1 MNDSS
6 RERVRVAQKNDLRR
20 WTVSLMNLL
29 LFIFLSSLIFAG
41 ATKEKHK
48 VIIRINHEK
57 KANEEEEAGST
68 KHIIIHPA
76 VHKISIMEGPQ
87 NHEDVGLQDN
97 EDVDKSL
104 SIDHLFHPIPLPPK
118 NEDVYKNQPEDVLF
132 HPIPG
137 RMFNED
143 RCRLSLVHARESLAR
158 IPFPGQSSF
167 LPRPGSLLRSGVAGS
182 PQIGRV
188 RVEPAIADPSCPP
201 RSSLALPSPLRSPVK
216 DLFFQP
222 VPISDNAE
230 IEKRIQLVSKEEE
243 RPRPREQIL
252 LAVSSATLCV
262 LILLTMLCGMTIY
275 QCSKRISFTE
285 LSFTSSENQA
295 LFGPSFFH
303 PYPSESAMSRT
314 ESLIWNESGPRSVG
328 RSPSVAKPSRMLTFD
343 PVVHSVDEVSSFSDE
358 SARTLESIRLRETEP
373 SEIVAPSQA
382 PSTEAPPPSA
392 PAAAPPPNEPAAAPP
407 PPPPPPSEPAAAP
420 PPPGGPAPPPPPSEP
435 AAAPPPPPGGP
446 AAAPPPPPPPSE
458 PGAAPPPPPGGPAA
472 PPPPP
477 PSEPGAAPPPPP
489 PPSGPEAPPAPPPPP
504 PQG

>member
-6 RERVRVAQKNDLRR
+6 RRRVRLAQKNDLRR

-76 VHKISIMEGPQ
+76 VHKISIMNVLNFTVGPQ

-118 NEDVYKNQPEDVLF
+118 NDDVYKNQPEDVLF
-132 HPIPG
+132 HPVPG

-143 RCRLSLVHARESLAR
+143 
-158 IPFPGQSSF
+158 F
-167 LPRPGSLLRSGVAGS
+167 
-182 PQIGRV
+182 
-188 RVEPAIADPSCPP
+188 D
-201 RSSLALPSPLRSPVK
+201 RSPVK

-275 QCSKRISFTE
+275 QCSKRISYTE

-407 PPPPPPSEPAAAP
+407 PPPPSEPAAAP
-420 PPPGGPAPPPPPSEP
+420 PPPSGGPAAPPPPPPPSEP
-435 AAAPPPPPGGP
+435 GAALPPPPGGP
-446 AAAPPPPPPPSE
+446 AAPPPPPPSE

-489 PPSGPEAPPAPPPPP
+489 SGPEAPPAPPPPP

>member
-6 RERVRVAQKNDLRR
+6 RRRVRLAQKNDLRR

-76 VHKISIMEGPQ
+76 VHKISIM
-87 NHEDVGLQDN
+87 NV
-97 EDVDKSL
+97 
-104 SIDHLFHPIPLPPK
+104 PPK
-118 NEDVYKNQPEDVLF
+118 NDDVYKNQPEDVLF
-132 HPIPG
+132 HPVPG

-143 RCRLSLVHARESLAR
+143 
-158 IPFPGQSSF
+158 F
-167 LPRPGSLLRSGVAGS
+167 
-182 PQIGRV
+182 
-188 RVEPAIADPSCPP
+188 D
-201 RSSLALPSPLRSPVK
+201 RSPVK

-275 QCSKRISFTE
+275 QCSKRISYTE

-407 PPPPPPSEPAAAP
+407 PPPPSEPAAAP
-420 PPPGGPAPPPPPSEP
+420 PPPSGGPAAPPPPPPPSEP
-435 AAAPPPPPGGP
+435 GAALPPPPGGP
-446 AAAPPPPPPPSE
+446 AAPPPPPPSE

-489 PPSGPEAPPAPPPPP
+489 SGPEAPPAPPPPP

>member
-1 MNDSS
+1 MN
-6 RERVRVAQKNDLRR
+6 VLNF
-20 WTVSLMNLL
+20 TV
-29 LFIFLSSLIFAG
+29 
-41 ATKEKHK
+41 
-48 VIIRINHEK
+48 
-57 KANEEEEAGST
+57 
-68 KHIIIHPA
+68 
-76 VHKISIMEGPQ
+76 GPQ

-118 NEDVYKNQPEDVLF
+118 NDDVYKNQPEDVLF
-132 HPIPG
+132 HPVPG

-143 RCRLSLVHARESLAR
+143 
-158 IPFPGQSSF
+158 F
-167 LPRPGSLLRSGVAGS
+167 
-182 PQIGRV
+182 
-188 RVEPAIADPSCPP
+188 D
-201 RSSLALPSPLRSPVK
+201 RSPVK

-275 QCSKRISFTE
+275 QCSKRISYTE

-407 PPPPPPSEPAAAP
+407 PPPPSEPAAAP
-420 PPPGGPAPPPPPSEP
+420 PPPSGGPAAPPPPPPPSEP
-435 AAAPPPPPGGP
+435 GAALPPPPGGP
-446 AAAPPPPPPPSE
+446 AAPPPPPPSE

-489 PPSGPEAPPAPPPPP
+489 SGPEAPPAPPPPP